1 MRRIFLLLFFLLSIS
16 TVVHAEEGGY
26 IVTPHDNDLPD
37 STHINTSGADA
48 TLSFQEFPL
57 RIKIAYILGY
67 LVAFFSF
74 FKMIPIVFGR
84 VKNTFENSN
93 RKNISKYVLN
103 SPGCTIAEI
112 SRELNINRGSVKYHI
127 GKLEDDNKITLM
139 KTNKFKRVFK
149 NMGARKDNKKNII
162 SHLRNDMSRLLL
174 WNILK
179 NPGITNQKLAEN
191 FCLDKSTI
199 HWHTKNLS
207 NDKMIIFETEGKYKK
222 YFINP
227 DIQSVLIK
235 FMPSN

>member
-1 MRRIFLLLFFLLSIS
+1 MRRIFLLFLLLSIS
-16 TVVHAEEGGY
+16 TVVHAEEGRY

-84 VKNTFENSN
+84 VKNIFENSN

-112 SRELNINRGSVKYHI
+112 SKELNINRGSVKYHI
-127 GKLEDDNKITLM
+127 KKLEDDNKITLM
-139 KTNKFKRVFK
+139 KTSKFKRVFK
-149 NMGARKDNKKNII
+149 NMGARKNNKKNII
-162 SHLRNDMSRLLL
+162 SHLRNDTSRLIL
-174 WNILK
+174 WDILK
-179 NPGITNQKLAEN
+179 KSGITNQELAEN
-191 FCLDKSTI
+191 LCMDKSTI
-199 HWHTKNLS
+199 HWHIKKFINYG
-207 NDKMIIFETEGKYKK
+207 MIQFETEGRYKK

-227 DIQSVLIK
+227 DIQSDLIK